1 MSFDPITLDEVRR
14 QAEATRAD
22 LAALS
27 AAVQGLSVIKKVQ
40 RGVITPTSADEVVV
54 TVSAIDVNKA
64 FMTLLTKAQNTAANR
79 GTQNIISARIINST
93 SIGITAITVLE
104 GWAGVYGH
112 PVSWELVEFK

>member
-1 MSFDPITLDEVRR
+1 MNFDPITLDEVRR

-40 RGVITPTSADEVVV
+40 RGVVTPSTAEVVV

-64 FMTLLTKAQNTAANR
+64 FMTLLTKGHNSTPSNSLQNM
-79 GTQNIISARIINST
+79 ISARIISST
-93 SIGITAITVLE
+93 SIGIKGFSFVE
-104 GWAGVYGH
+104 GLTIVYH

>member
-1 MSFDPITLDEVRR
+1 MNFDPITLDEVRR

-40 RGVITPTSADEVVV
+40 RGVITPTSTAEVVV

-64 FMTLLTKAQNTAANR
+64 FMTLLTKAQDTAADK
-79 GTQNIISARIINST
+79 GMQNIISARIINST
-93 SIGITAITVLE
+93 SIGIKGFTLIE
-104 GWAGVYGH
+104 GLRYEYH

>member
-22 LAALS
+22 VATLS
-27 AAVQGLSVIKKVQ
+27 AAMQSLSVIKKVQ
-40 RGVITPTSADEVVV
+40 RGVVTPTSYEEVVV

-64 FMTLLTKAQNTAANR
+64 FMTLLTKAQNTVIDR

-93 SIGITAITVLE
+93 SIGIKAFTVVE
-104 GWAGVYGH
+104 GFTNVYH

>member
-40 RGVITPTSADEVVV
+40 RGVITPTSTAEVVV

-64 FMTLLTKAQNTAANR
+64 FMTLLTKAQNTAADR

-93 SIGITAITVLE
+93 SIGIEAFTVVESLTN
-104 GWAGVYGH
+104 VYH

>member
-1 MSFDPITLDEVRR
+1 MNFDPITLDEVRR

-22 LAALS
+22 VAALS

-40 RGVITPTSADEVVV
+40 RGVVTPSSAEVVV

-64 FMTLLTKAQNTAANR
+64 FMTLLTKAQNADYSRNTR
-79 GTQNIISARIINST
+79 GIISARIISST
-93 SIGITAITVLE
+93 SIGIKGFTLIE
-104 GWAGVYGH
+104 GLRYEYH

>member
-27 AAVQGLSVIKKVQ
+27 AVVQSLSVSKKVQ
-40 RGVITPTSADEVVV
+40 RGVVTPTSMAEVVV

-64 FMTLLTKAQNTAANR
+64 FMTLLTNGHNSAFDRGLQNM
-79 GTQNIISARIINST
+79 ISARVINST
-93 SIGITAITVLE
+93 SIGIKGFSIVE
-104 GWAGVYGH
+104 SQSNIYH

>member
-1 MSFDPITLDEVRR
+1 MNFDPITLDEVRR

-40 RGVITPTSADEVVV
+40 RGVVTPTSTDEVVV
-54 TVSAIDVNKA
+54 TVSAVDLNKA
-64 FMTLLTKAQNTAANR
+64 FMTLLTKGHNSAPSNGLQNM
-79 GTQNIISARIINST
+79 ISARIINST
-93 SIGITAITVLE
+93 SIGIKGFTLIE
-104 GWAGVYGH
+104 GLRYEYH

>member
-40 RGVITPTSADEVVV
+40 RGVVTPTSTNEVVV

-64 FMTLLTKAQNTAANR
+64 FMTLLTKGHNSEPTNGLQNM
-79 GTQNIISARIINST
+79 ISARIINST
-93 SIGITAITVLE
+93 SIGIKAFTVVAN
-104 GWAGVYGH
+104 WTTVYH

>member
-1 MSFDPITLDEVRR
+1 MNFDPITLDEVRR

-22 LAALS
+22 VAALS

-40 RGVITPTSADEVVV
+40 RGVITPTSTAEVVV

-64 FMTLLTKAQNTAANR
+64 FMTLLTKAQNTAINR
-79 GTQNIISARIINST
+79 DTQNIISARIINST
-93 SIGITAITVLE
+93 SIGIKGYTIGE
-104 GWAGVYGH
+104 GMMNAYH

>member
-22 LAALS
+22 VATLS
-27 AAVQGLSVIKKVQ
+27 AAMQSLSVIKKVQ
-40 RGVITPTSADEVVV
+40 RGVVTPTSTAEVVL

-64 FMTLLTKAQNTAANR
+64 FMTLLTKGHNSAPSNGLQNM
-79 GTQNIISARIINST
+79 ISARIINST
-93 SIGITAITVLE
+93 SIGINGFTLIE
-104 GWAGVYGH
+104 GLRYEYH

>member
-1 MSFDPITLDEVRR
+1 MNFDPITLDEVRR

-22 LAALS
+22 VAALS

-40 RGVITPTSADEVVV
+40 RGVVTPTSTAEVVV

-64 FMTLLTKAQNTAANR
+64 FMTLLTKAQNTAADG

-93 SIGITAITVLE
+93 SIGIEAFTVGEVLTT
-104 GWAGVYGH
+104 VYH

>member
-22 LAALS
+22 VAALS
-27 AAVQGLSVIKKVQ
+27 AAMQSLSVIKKVQ
-40 RGVITPTSADEVVV
+40 RGVVTPTSSAEVVL

-64 FMTLLTKAQNTAANR
+64 FMTLLTKGHNSEPSNGLQNM
-79 GTQNIISARIINST
+79 ISARIINST
-93 SIGITAITVLE
+93 SIGIKGFTLIE
-104 GWAGVYGH
+104 GLRYEYH

>member
-22 LAALS
+22 VATLS
-27 AAVQGLSVIKKVQ
+27 AAMKSLSVIKKVQ
-40 RGVITPTSADEVVV
+40 RGVVTPTSAAEVVL

-64 FMTLLTKAQNTAANR
+64 FMTLLTKGHNSAPSNGLQNM
-79 GTQNIISARIINST
+79 ISARIINST
-93 SIGITAITVLE
+93 SIGIKGFSIIE
-104 GWAGVYGH
+104 GLRYDYH